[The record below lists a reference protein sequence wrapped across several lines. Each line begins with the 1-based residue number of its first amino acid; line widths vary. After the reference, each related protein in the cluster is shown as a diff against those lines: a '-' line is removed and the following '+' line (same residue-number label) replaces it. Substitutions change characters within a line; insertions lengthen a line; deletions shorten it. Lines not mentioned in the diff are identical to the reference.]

1 MENLISK
8 VKVMSVNEEQ
18 RQVQSSLSRF
28 PGADRH
34 REQQDQEFFRS
45 LPEHSNKVNTGGAQR
60 HRPPPF
66 ASDASQVGQR
76 AAVAEEKVG
85 CESRWA

>member
-34 REQQDQEFFRS
+34 HEQQD
-45 LPEHSNKVNTGGAQR
+45 
-60 HRPPPF
+60 
-66 ASDASQVGQR
+66 
-76 AAVAEEKVG
+76 
-85 CESRWA
+85 